1 MEYTEEFLRL
11 QVRCNLAETEDQQVA
26 RYINGLTEVIR
37 DQLVM
42 QQIWSIDQAQ
52 TLALKA
58 ERHAKTKK
66 ITKSHSYSPIE
77 GSSKGYSSKMEKAT
91 QSKTTQPAQK
101 QAAKKSRAK
110 RNQNVEVL

>member
-1 MEYTEEFLRL
+1 MEYTDEFLRL
-11 QVRCNLAETEDQQVA
+11 QVRCNLAKTKDQQVA

-91 QSKTTQPAQK
+91 
-101 QAAKKSRAK
+101 
-110 RNQNVEVL
+110 